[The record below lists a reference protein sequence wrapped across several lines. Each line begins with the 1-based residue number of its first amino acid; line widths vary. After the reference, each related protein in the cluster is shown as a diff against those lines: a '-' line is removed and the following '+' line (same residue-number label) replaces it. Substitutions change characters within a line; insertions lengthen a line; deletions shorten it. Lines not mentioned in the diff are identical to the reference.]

1 MASLAFG
8 DDDNNNNN
16 NNNNNYSNLNI
27 GYAAAG
33 KMMRT
38 RSEESR
44 MKRDSE
50 IAKKL
55 QEQFNQE
62 DMEAIERRRKEI
74 EEDDLT
80 LLDLLAP
87 YRTHIN
93 SYLDKKFRNTLGTNC
108 TITCIERNYHSLPG
122 QPMYNNFVTAWQS
135 VSNETIQY
143 MFHGTNENNIT
154 SICQNGLDPTR
165 RGQHGQAYGQ

>member
-74 EEDDLT
+74 EEDDSFNT
-80 LLDLLAP
+80 
-87 YRTHIN
+87 RFVRCRIRN
-93 SYLDKKFRNTLGTNC
+93 RKMQFFEKKIPR
-108 TITCIERNYHSLPG
+108 IRPD
-122 QPMYNNFVTAWQS
+122 
-135 VSNETIQY
+135 
-143 MFHGTNENNIT
+143 
-154 SICQNGLDPTR
+154 SIHR
-165 RGQHGQAYGQ
+165 